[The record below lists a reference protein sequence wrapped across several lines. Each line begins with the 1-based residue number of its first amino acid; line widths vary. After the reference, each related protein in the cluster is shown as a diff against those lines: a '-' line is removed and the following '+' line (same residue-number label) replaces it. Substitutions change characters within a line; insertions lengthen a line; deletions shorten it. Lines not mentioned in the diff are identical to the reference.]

1 MKRVI
6 RANRNNN
13 KSLYKLVLNLSKQV
27 GVADMIDYIAEEV
40 GRDKVIECLEQLVED
55 EGIGDDV
62 LMEQSYDDDTTEFA
76 VSDAIGA
83 MTYSAYDN
91 YSDDPDATYDL
102 ILDDVIEHLE
112 APDLYNLKEG
122 QDFDKLDV
130 AHEMDK
136 YGWDYINESRS
147 IAQWIAEELS

>member
-40 GRDKVIECLEQLVED
+40 GRDKVIECLEQLAED
-55 EGIGDDV
+55 EGIGDNV
-62 LMEQSYDDDTTEFA
+62 LMEQSYDDDTAEFA

-83 MTYSAYDN
+83 LTC
-91 YSDDPDATYDL
+91 
-102 ILDDVIEHLE
+102 
-112 APDLYNLKEG
+112 
-122 QDFDKLDV
+122 
-130 AHEMDK
+130 
-136 YGWDYINESRS
+136 
-147 IAQWIAEELS
+147 